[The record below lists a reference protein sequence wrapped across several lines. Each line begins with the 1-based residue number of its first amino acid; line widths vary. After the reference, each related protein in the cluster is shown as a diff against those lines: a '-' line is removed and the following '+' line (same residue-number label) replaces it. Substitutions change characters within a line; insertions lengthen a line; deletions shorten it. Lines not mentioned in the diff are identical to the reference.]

1 MFSTNPASAFG
12 LIPLE
17 VQAHIN
23 GYVPYEKC
31 KMCHKQVIEF
41 GKETGDYFCS
51 ISCLNAYNKIMLN
64 RLKYNKSVIISHR
77 FAVCSNYVYAISYIS
92 CMAIVTFIIPLS
104 FIILALGG
112 LIKLVVLIWIG

>member
-31 KMCHKQVIEF
+31 KMCHNQVIEF
-41 GKETGDYFCS
+41 RETGDYFCS
-51 ISCLNAYNKIMLN
+51 ICCL
-64 RLKYNKSVIISHR
+64 
-77 FAVCSNYVYAISYIS
+77 
-92 CMAIVTFIIPLS
+92 
-104 FIILALGG
+104 
-112 LIKLVVLIWIG
+112 